1 MTRTMTPV
9 TSFLVIRGWHGTTG
23 TKVLTVGITP
33 KRFRIRAITLTRLA
47 GRNRWLEP
55 GEEALVPK
63 SAVRHGEWSKP
74 ADPHPPTAPEVQ
86 P

>member
-1 MTRTMTPV
+1 MSKAMTPV
-9 TSFLVIRGWHGTTG
+9 HSLLVISGWHGTTS
-23 TKVLTVGITP
+23 TPVLTVGITP
-33 KRFRIRAITLTRLA
+33 KRFRIRAIERTRLS

-74 ADPHPPTAPEVQ
+74 FSLSPKAA
-86 P
+86 